1 MPDTS
6 NISFP
11 NSPIRTN
18 VETNSQN
25 YYQPHSTKNKKEKKV
40 SKLRIG
46 EIVRGTINNRIDSEL
61 AFVQIPTGT
70 FKAKIIQNLQKNDS
84 LLFKVMEINPQLVL
98 KVYEVSTGAKKNS
111 IDPSELLRMLDVV
124 SDDFHLDLIKKLID
138 KRSSI
143 RRDDLLELIKTYTL
157 LGEQAGE
164 RNTQAEIFDLLIEM
178 QDGKLPNSGNL
189 IKKLLPL
196 YVSENQISLSL
207 NIIFDFISQDKTD
220 KYLKLKSFFKD
231 IEDNN
236 YKKNNIFKVSGNTN
250 KTDSFYS
257 ELKKLTLDENI
268 EQKKI
273 LKESLDLILNL
284 IPSLGLWNIISFT
297 RKIPLQYFIPYYFE
311 NNYYIIRV
319 KQRVISSG
327 KNEPVS
333 FSFSIPVGE
342 SEPVRANVSA
352 FQNQLKVY
360 LSAANDKILNALH
373 QYQTELKES
382 LSDENIEMSEFR
394 LSLGDLRDE
403 LNDIGKSH
411 GGEHFTIVV

>member
-11 NSPIRTN
+11 SSPIRTN

-25 YYQPHSTKNKKEKKV
+25 YYQRHSTQNKKGKKV

-46 EIVRGTINNRIDSEL
+46 EIVRGTINDRIDSEL

-70 FKAKIIQNLQKNDS
+70 FKAKIIKNLQKNDS

-111 IDPSELLRMLDVV
+111 INPSDLLRMLDVV
-124 SDDFHLDLIKKLID
+124 SDDFHLSLIKKLID

-143 RRDDLLELIKTYTL
+143 RRDDLLELIKTFTL
-157 LGEQAGE
+157 LGGRAGE
-164 RNTQAEIFDLLIEM
+164 NNTQDEIFDLLIEM

-196 YVSENQISLSL
+196 FVSENKISDSL
-207 NIIFDFISQDKTD
+207 NLIHDFISEDKTQT
-220 KYLKLKSFFKD
+220 YSKLKEFYKD
-231 IEDNN
+231 IEENN
-236 YKKNNIFKVSGNTN
+236 YKKNNIFKISTDTN
-250 KTDSFYS
+250 KTESFYS
-257 ELKKLTLDENI
+257 ELKNLALGENI
-268 EQKKI
+268 EQKS
-273 LKESLDLILNL
+273 LKDSLDLILNL

-311 NNYYIIRV
+311 KNYYIIRV
-319 KQRVISSG
+319 RQRVISSG

-333 FSFSIPVGE
+333 FSFSIPIGE

-373 QYQTELKES
+373 QYQSELKSS

-394 LSLGDLRDE
+394 LSLDELRDE